1 MTKAT
6 IAKGTSPA
14 AALTM
19 APRKKTKVPQ
29 QSSLEIADR
38 NSGFKA
44 GASGKPNNDKKSE
57 AWQRGWADAQE

>member
-1 MTKAT
+1 
-6 IAKGTSPA
+6 
-14 AALTM
+14 M